1 MDILLGLDAAALMI
15 LLEVRQG
22 GAMEPYAERIPLR
35 WVISGPVQTPGRAGA
50 GELVCRARVSEG
62 GMIQIINCTCFG
74 T

>member
-15 LLEVRQG
+15 LLEVRRG

-35 WVISGPVQTPGRAGA
+35 WVIAGPVQTPGRAGA
-50 GELVCRARVSEG
+50 GKLVCRALVSEG
-62 GMIQIINCTCFG
+62 GMVQIINCTCFG